1 MNRYHIRSGIK
12 LILVSLFALFLITN
26 TSHADSKGGEEKG
39 KSGTIQSSEKSEPKP
54 DLVIEFVKLDA
65 SCSIVLG
72 VKNQG
77 KGSINSKEFQRL
89 MIQVKQAGQV
99 RSFPVIKFD
108 RNGKLAKPG
117 GKALVETGLLV
128 EKAGLVEAR
137 IDSTKAVIEQVE
149 TNNNERAQVKPTC
162 KTKTHAATQ
171 GIEPLATGGSSA
183 KKETYKKGLA
193 QTGETSTTSATAKTD
208 RSTIVVSAL
217 KSKNDTVI
225 VVLKRQGLKPIT
237 PQDALRI
244 RLQVEIGTIKRMFPL
259 SQIDPMLRALN
270 SKTGMVS
277 FDTRIQLTEPTK
289 IRASLQGSLLKN
301 EITKV
306 LRPEQLTAIASH
318 KKPDSKKQMKGEKGQ
333 KKPRVK
339 QKGKAQPKGDDNY
352 NPNSFSAGM
361 SFIRPLPN
369 SEKQAGGEIDVQFMY
384 QDPSNVQPYKLIL
397 LKGGTRIHS
406 FTAAAFP
413 PPRLDNKL
421 LLALP
426 DNLPTDDRY
435 QIEVTSAN
443 GMFQARSQPFSIRD
457 EAQAIS
463 GDIRVSI
470 EGNPGSADPGETLRI
485 TLNGPPQP
493 EGNRG
498 IFQAWAEDYNGPRDE
513 RSSPFLLTNY
523 PVETLNYAPE
533 GGYVI
538 EKNLIRTE
546 NNYNTIVF
554 DLTIPTFGIVGDGWR
569 FTFFNLSDGLRGAS
583 RTFSITGDG
592 SLELLIVP
600 EMVGVEPEG
609 AVNMALTDIRVNQD
623 GQLQAYVVTTPPA
636 DLRTQPSYQGRFVV
650 KHMEMEFS
658 GLSESATL
666 GTVDKSIS
674 VHPTATSQGWVS
686 LGHIDSFTT
695 PTMRNRGYMV
705 AGGIQ
710 VEMSIIGAIEF
721 PLTDNS
727 HFTQVPI
734 MPHHLI
740 IKLTGPGYEEST
752 NAIRYSGDTNDQ
764 VVQMDWVKIKVRN
777 KGYRTA
783 HGGMFVYQFQDYRPG
798 ELDGPGPGERVELG
812 SQQLTVEPTPGEE
825 ENLFSIFN
833 TPGIQYP
840 EWYEGRILIQFNGDF
855 LDAANLENGEIDVE
869 FLYRR

>member
-137 IDSTKAVIEQVE
+137 IDSTKSVIEQVE

-162 KTKTHAATQ
+162 ETKTHAATQ

-301 EITKV
+301 ETTKV
-306 LRPEQLTAIASH
+306 LRPEQLTKIALQ
-318 KKPDSKKQMKGEKGQ
+318 KKPDQ
-333 KKPRVK
+333 KE
-339 QKGKAQPKGDDNY
+339 
-352 NPNSFSAGM
+352 M
-361 SFIRPLPN
+361 I
-369 SEKQAGGEIDVQFMY
+369 IT
-384 QDPSNVQPYKLIL
+384 
-397 LKGGTRIHS
+397 TR
-406 FTAAAFP
+406 TP
-413 PPRLDNKL
+413 
-421 LLALP
+421 
-426 DNLPTDDRY
+426 
-435 QIEVTSAN
+435 
-443 GMFQARSQPFSIRD
+443 FQL
-457 EAQAIS
+457 
-463 GDIRVSI
+463 V
-470 EGNPGSADPGETLRI
+470 
-485 TLNGPPQP
+485 
-493 EGNRG
+493 
-498 IFQAWAEDYNGPRDE
+498 
-513 RSSPFLLTNY
+513 
-523 PVETLNYAPE
+523 
-533 GGYVI
+533 
-538 EKNLIRTE
+538 
-546 NNYNTIVF
+546 
-554 DLTIPTFGIVGDGWR
+554 
-569 FTFFNLSDGLRGAS
+569 
-583 RTFSITGDG
+583 
-592 SLELLIVP
+592 
-600 EMVGVEPEG
+600 
-609 AVNMALTDIRVNQD
+609 
-623 GQLQAYVVTTPPA
+623 
-636 DLRTQPSYQGRFVV
+636 
-650 KHMEMEFS
+650 
-658 GLSESATL
+658 
-666 GTVDKSIS
+666 
-674 VHPTATSQGWVS
+674 
-686 LGHIDSFTT
+686 
-695 PTMRNRGYMV
+695 
-705 AGGIQ
+705 
-710 VEMSIIGAIEF
+710 
-721 PLTDNS
+721 
-727 HFTQVPI
+727 
-734 MPHHLI
+734 
-740 IKLTGPGYEEST
+740 
-752 NAIRYSGDTNDQ
+752 
-764 VVQMDWVKIKVRN
+764 
-777 KGYRTA
+777 
-783 HGGMFVYQFQDYRPG
+783 
-798 ELDGPGPGERVELG
+798 
-812 SQQLTVEPTPGEE
+812 
-825 ENLFSIFN
+825 
-833 TPGIQYP
+833 
-840 EWYEGRILIQFNGDF
+840 
-855 LDAANLENGEIDVE
+855 
-869 FLYRR
+869 